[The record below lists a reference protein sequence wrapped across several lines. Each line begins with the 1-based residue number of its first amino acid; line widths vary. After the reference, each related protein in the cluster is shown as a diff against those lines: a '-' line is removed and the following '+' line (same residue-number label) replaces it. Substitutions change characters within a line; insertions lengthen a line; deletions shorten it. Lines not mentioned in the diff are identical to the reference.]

1 MRARRIEFESEES
14 NCALAQVYLRWM
26 ARTSKANRIDPE
38 AAHGK
43 GIPADRFNLTD
54 EERAML
60 ADPDWVTEDDAD
72 AIISKRRERE
82 PGKNVRLED
91 VLRVNGFRLEH

>member
-1 MRARRIEFESEES
+1 
-14 NCALAQVYLRWM
+14 M
-26 ARTSKANRIDPE
+26 ARTSKTNRIDPE

-43 GIPADRFNLTD
+43 GVPADRFNLSD

-82 PGKNVRLED
+82 PGKNVSLED
-91 VLRVNGFRLEH
+91 VLRENGFRLEH